1 MTVASS
7 LLPPSDLTYIVAMK
21 KKLTLRCVL
30 YAFGILW
37 ACSAPAASDEAV
49 ADILRRRVESGLTPF
64 AATKDNMDARAT
76 IADRMR
82 SYGVPGLSIAVID
95 NGRIVWARGY
105 GTADSLSHRPV
116 TRRTLF
122 QAASISKPISALGVL
137 LLLQKGQLDI
147 DENVNDK
154 LKSWAVPDTDLTRAQ
169 PVTPRMLL
177 NHTAGVTH
185 VHYELDD
192 SFSTGENLPTIV
204 QILKGEEPARRGS
217 VRVARLPGT
226 QFDYSGA
233 GYEILQLLAMDVSGR
248 SFESYM
254 QSEVLRPLG
263 MTDSTFGQP
272 LPTARRAEAAL
283 GHYAGGDQVPGGF
296 RVAPELTVA
305 GLWTTPTDVAR
316 YILNVQRAIA
326 GANGGPLSTGLAQ
339 QMVTPGLGNRGLG
352 PAISGI
358 GATARFGHDGFNEGY
373 ESSFV
378 GYIHEGRGAVVM
390 ANSGFA
396 FMLIKEVLGS
406 ISRVYEWPDYG
417 PTTQQPPDADIHQ
430 QQVIPVSRDILVA
443 APGEYAMPQGLTMKI
458 YSRGRR
464 LFLDWPQNGIAEVFA
479 TSDGRFF
486 CPQLTFSELGSP
498 WLQVIEDRH
507 RVVTSIKSS
516 DEGGVEFRRV
526 R

>member
-1 MTVASS
+1 
-7 LLPPSDLTYIVAMK
+7 MK
-21 KKLTLRCVL
+21 KTFKLRCL
-30 YAFGILW
+30 WYALGILW
-37 ACSAPAASDEAV
+37 ACSAPAAGD
-49 ADILRRRVESGLTPF
+49 ADPADSLRRRVESGLKPF
-64 AATKDNMDARAT
+64 AATKDNMGAHAT

-95 NGRIVWARGY
+95 NGRIAWARGY

-137 LLLQKGQLDI
+137 LLVQKGLLNL

-154 LKSWAVPDTDLTRAQ
+154 LKNWAVPDTDLTRAQ
-169 PVTPRMLL
+169 AVTARMLL
-177 NHTAGVTH
+177 NHTAGVSH

-192 SFSTGENLPTIV
+192 SFSTGEKLPTIV
-204 QILKGEEPARRGS
+204 QILKGQEPARRGS
-217 VRVARLPGT
+217 VQVARVPGT

-248 SFESYM
+248 PFESYM
-254 QSEVLRPLG
+254 QSEVLGPLG
-263 MTDSTFGQP
+263 MSDSTFAQP
-272 LPTARRAEAAL
+272 LPTARHADAAF
-283 GHYAGGDQVPGGF
+283 GHYAGGNQVSGRF

-316 YILNVQRAIA
+316 YIINVQRTIA
-326 GANGGPLSTGLAQ
+326 GANDSRLSTALAQ
-339 QMVTPGLGNRGLG
+339 QMVTAGLGNRGLG
-352 PAISGI
+352 QAISGK

-378 GYIHEGRGAVVM
+378 GYIHAGRGAVVM

-406 ISRVYEWPDYG
+406 VSRVYEWPDYG
-417 PTTQQPPDADIHQ
+417 PTTQQPPDADMPQ
-430 QQVIPVSRDILVA
+430 QQVIPVSRDIVIA
-443 APGEYAMPQGLTMKI
+443 VPGEYAIPEGLTMKV
-458 YSRGRR
+458 YSRGTR
-464 LFLDWPQNGIAEVFA
+464 LFIDWPQDGVAEVFA
-479 TSDGRFF
+479 TSDGRLF

-498 WLQVIEDRH
+498 WLQVIEDRPG
-507 RVVTSIKSS
+507 VVTRIKSS
-516 DEGGVEFRRV
+516 DEEGVEFRRV